1 KSTGSIRICPDR
13 GWAAQGSVEGVG
25 KPLGGLPVTVADD
38 GDHVEAAGRQVA
50 APAHG
55 EVVLC
60 RAADPAALAV
70 VDGLGGVTEL
80 DAATQAYLDEHEH
93 GVVAHDQVDLAR
105 ARGIVGLDQLE
116 PLALEVSA
124 GMALGPGAVGE
135 VARGHRSCPVRPA
148 RAPCMPSG
156 SASPS
161 SKRAQSRRRTMVPP
175 GARLTSPV
183 VPSKRR
189 FGLFFIASRR
199 NSSW

>member
-1 KSTGSIRICPDR
+1 MRPPASRHSIIRAAASAAARSRSATARLIAATERSACWCMKSTGSIRICPDR

-148 RAPCMPSG
+148 R
-156 SASPS
+156 
-161 SKRAQSRRRTMVPP
+161 
-175 GARLTSPV
+175 
-183 VPSKRR
+183 
-189 FGLFFIASRR
+189 
-199 NSSW
+199 